1 MYAVLFYEILF
12 QLLFLFLQKIMRKN
26 ENSEV
31 QKTYAGTFWRNEM
44 N

>member
-31 QKTYAGTFWRNEM
+31 QST
-44 N
+44 